1 MFCIQSALCNY
12 LVVWWYMTLPMDFF
26 IHGRNCCQNFRT
38 NLPIWGLSLA
48 PDGCFN
54 PICIRWNDQL
64 GPKIKLHVAWS
75 NRTVAS
81 MYREVHALPYEV
93 CSKVPYSATSCVAS
107 SRFVTRIAEKKDEN
121 VTVPLQSEVRVIS
134 SQENEPLHGL

>member
-1 MFCIQSALCNY
+1 ME
-12 LVVWWYMTLPMDFF
+12 
-26 IHGRNCCQNFRT
+26 
-38 NLPIWGLSLA
+38 
-48 PDGCFN
+48 
-54 PICIRWNDQL
+54 
-64 GPKIKLHVAWS
+64 PKIKTQVARS
-75 NRTVAS
+75 NITVLS
-81 MYREVHALPYEV
+81 MHKEFHALPYEV